1 MTWVVDASVALKW
14 FIKDEQND
22 HADKILRRLLSHPG
36 DFAVPE
42 LFAFEMFSVL
52 ARMTKDVENIFV
64 NGVLPIMNSGI
75 LRFPMTDELAQKA
88 APHVAHGLTGYDAVY
103 VALAEILNGQWL
115 TFDDKAHRKISRLKR
130 SVFVKKQCPM

>member
-42 LFAFEMFSVL
+42 LFAYEMFSVL
-52 ARMTKDVENIFV
+52 TRMTNEPENIFL

-75 LRFPMTDELAQKA
+75 LRFPMTDELARKA
-88 APHVAHGLTGYDAVY
+88 MPYVKQGLTGYDAVY
-103 VALAEILNGQWL
+103 VALAEILDGQWL
-115 TFDDKAHRKISRLKR
+115 TFDEKAHKKISRSKR
-130 SVFVKKQCPM
+130 FVLLSNHCPV